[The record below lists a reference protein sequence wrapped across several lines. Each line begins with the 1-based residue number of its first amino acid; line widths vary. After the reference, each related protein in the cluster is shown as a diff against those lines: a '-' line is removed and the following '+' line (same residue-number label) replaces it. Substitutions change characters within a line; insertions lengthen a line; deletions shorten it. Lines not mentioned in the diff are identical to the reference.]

1 MDSSTD
7 QPKRSLVGFWSL
19 FLTQFQGAFNDNAFK
34 IIVILMVLGKATADN
49 WAPLVGFVFA
59 VPFILFSAFA
69 GQLATR
75 FSKRTVT
82 VSTKVAELGIMI
94 LAILGFVFDSDAML
108 VVVVFLLSTQ
118 SAFFGPSKYGL
129 LPELLPERRLSWGN
143 GVIQFGTTMAIIAGT
158 VIAGVLKE
166 KFEGNQHWSGLVL
179 LGLSVVG
186 LLCSTRISH
195 VKPAAPDHQMRVNP
209 MPELANSFEIIR
221 RDRPLFLAVMGE
233 SFFWL
238 LGALIQ
244 FCLMFYG
251 KELELS
257 DIKIGFMNG
266 ALACGIGFGCF
277 LAGFLS
283 RNKIAYGFVRIGVIG
298 LMISILLIPLLK
310 LDTFPSMAA
319 CLAAVGFFGGF
330 YLVPLATTV
339 QQRPDIKEKGA
350 VIALSSTISFVGVAL
365 ASLIYYVCKT
375 QLGFSLLQIFMV
387 CGAMTLAAGIY
398 LRQLRALAAG
408 APDLAEQ

>member
-34 IIVILMVLGKATADN
+34 FIVIFMVLGKATADN

-166 KFEGNQHWSGLVL
+166 QFEGNQHWSGLVL

-398 LRQLRALAAG
+398 LRQLRVLAAG
-408 APDLAEQ
+408 TPDLAEQ

>member
-158 VIAGVLKE
+158 VIAGVLKDQ
-166 KFEGNQHWSGLVL
+166 FEGNQHWSGVVL

-339 QQRPDIKEKGA
+339 QQRPEYKDKGA

>member
-34 IIVILMVLGKATADN
+34 FIVIFMVLGKATADN

-75 FSKRTVT
+75 YSKRFVT
-82 VSTKVAELGIMI
+82 VGTKIAEVGIMI
-94 LAILGFVFDSDAML
+94 LAILGFVLNSDALL

-129 LPELLPERRLSWGN
+129 LPELLPEKRLSWGN

-158 VIAGVLKE
+158 VIAGELYVQ
-166 KFEGNQHWSGLVL
+166 FEGSQHWSGVVL
-179 LGLSVVG
+179 LGLSMVG
-186 LLCSTRISH
+186 LFCSTRISR
-195 VKPAAPDHQMRVNP
+195 VNPAAPDHQILVNP
-209 MPELANSFEIIR
+209 IPELSNSFAIIR
-221 RDRPLFLAVMGE
+221 RDRLLFLAVMGE

-238 LGALIQ
+238 LGALMQ
-244 FCLMFYG
+244 FCVMFYG
-251 KELELS
+251 KELKLPENEIS
-257 DIKIGFMNG
+257 YMNG

-283 RNKIAYGFVRIGVIG
+283 QNKIAYGFVRIGFIG

-319 CLAAVGFFGGF
+319 CLAFVGF
-330 YLVPLATTV
+330 
-339 QQRPDIKEKGA
+339 
-350 VIALSSTISFVGVAL
+350 
-365 ASLIYYVCKT
+365 
-375 QLGFSLLQIFMV
+375 LGILPR
-387 CGAMTLAAGIY
+387 AAGDNRPAASRHQGKGSGDCAEFHHLI
-398 LRQLRALAAG
+398 RGRGAGLA
-408 APDLAEQ
+408 DLLCLQNAIGF

>member
-34 IIVILMVLGKATADN
+34 FIVIFMVLGKATADN

-158 VIAGVLKE
+158 VIAGVLKDQ
-166 KFEGNQHWSGLVL
+166 FEGNQHWSGVVL

-319 CLAAVGFFGGF
+319 CLAVVGFFGGF

>member
-1 MDSSTD
+1 MDASAE
-7 QPKRSLVGFWSL
+7 QPKHSLKGFWSL

-158 VIAGVLKE
+158 VIAGVLKDQ
-166 KFEGNQHWSGLVL
+166 FEGNQHWSGVVL

-298 LMISILLIPLLK
+298 LMISILMIPLLK

-387 CGAMTLAAGIY
+387 CGAMTFAAGIY

>member
-34 IIVILMVLGKATADN
+34 FIVIFMVLGKATADN

-75 FSKRTVT
+75 YSKRFVT
-82 VSTKVAELGIMI
+82 VGTKIAEVGIMI
-94 LAILGFVFDSDAML
+94 LAILGFVLNSDALL

-129 LPELLPERRLSWGN
+129 LPELLPEKRLSWGN

-158 VIAGVLKE
+158 VIAGELYVQ
-166 KFEGNQHWSGLVL
+166 FEGSQHWSGVVL
-179 LGLSVVG
+179 LGLSMVG
-186 LLCSTRISH
+186 LLCSTRISR
-195 VKPAAPDHQMRVNP
+195 VNPAAPDHQILVNP
-209 MPELANSFEIIR
+209 IPELSNSFAIIR
-221 RDRPLFLAVMGE
+221 RDRLLFLAVMGE

-238 LGALIQ
+238 LGALMQ
-244 FCLMFYG
+244 FCVMFYG
-251 KELELS
+251 KELKLPENEIS
-257 DIKIGFMNG
+257 YMNG

-283 RNKIAYGFVRIGVIG
+283 QNKIAYGFVRIGVIG

-398 LRQLRALAAG
+398 LRQLRVLAAG
-408 APDLAEQ
+408 SPDLAEQ

>member
-7 QPKRSLVGFWSL
+7 QPKRFLVGFWSL
-19 FLTQFQGAFNDNAFK
+19 FSTQFQGAFNDNAFK
-34 IIVILMVLGKATADN
+34 FIVIFMVLGKETADK

-82 VSTKVAELGIMI
+82 VGTKVAEVGIMI
-94 LAILGFVFDSDAML
+94 LAILGFVFNSDAML

-129 LPELLPERRLSWGN
+129 LPELLPEKRLSWGN

-158 VIAGVLKE
+158 VIAGMLYE
-166 KFEGNQHWSGLVL
+166 QFEGNQHWSGVVL
-179 LGLSVVG
+179 LGLSFAG
-186 LLCSTRISH
+186 LLCSIRISL
-195 VKPAAPDHQMRVNP
+195 VKPAAPDYRMRVNP
-209 MPELANSFEIIR
+209 VPELANSFSIIR
-221 RDRPLFLAVMGE
+221 RDRPLFLSVMGE
-233 SFFWL
+233 SYFWL
-238 LGALIQ
+238 LGALMQ
-244 FCLMFYG
+244 FCVMFYG
-251 KELELS
+251 KELKLPPTEIS
-257 DIKIGFMNG
+257 YMNG

-283 RNKIAYGFVRIGVIG
+283 RNRIAYGFVLIGVIG
-298 LMISILLIPLLK
+298 LTISILLIPFLK
-310 LDTFPSMAA
+310 LATFESMAA

-330 YLVPLATTV
+330 YLVPLATTI

-350 VIALSSTISFVGVAL
+350 VIALNSTISFVGVAL
-365 ASLIYYVCKT
+365 ASLIYYICK
-375 QLGFSLLQIFMV
+375 QHLGFSLLDIFML
-387 CGAMTLAAGIY
+387 CGLMTLVAGVYIRQLKTLAAELSG
-398 LRQLRALAAG
+398 Q
-408 APDLAEQ
+408 AEP

>member
-1 MDSSTD
+1 MDASAE
-7 QPKRSLVGFWSL
+7 QPKHSLKGFWSL

-158 VIAGVLKE
+158 VIAGVLKDQ
-166 KFEGNQHWSGLVL
+166 FEGNQHWSGVVL

-298 LMISILLIPLLK
+298 LMISILMIPLLK

>member
-34 IIVILMVLGKATADN
+34 FIVIFMVLGKATADE

-129 LPELLPERRLSWGN
+129 LPELLPEKRLSWGN
-143 GVIQFGTTMAIIAGT
+143 GVIQFGTTIAIIAGT
-158 VIAGVLKE
+158 VISGMLVKQF
-166 KFEGNQHWSGLVL
+166 KGDQHWSGVVL
-179 LGLSVVG
+179 LGLSFAG
-186 LLCSTRISH
+186 LLLSTRISK
-195 VKPAAPDHQMRVNP
+195 VKPAAPEHRMQVNP
-209 MPELANSFEIIR
+209 LPELANSFSIIR
-221 RDRPLFLAVMGE
+221 RDRPLFLAVIGE
-233 SFFWL
+233 SYFWL
-238 LGALIQ
+238 LGALLQ
-244 FCLMFYG
+244 FCVMFYG
-251 KELELS
+251 KHLKLPENEIS
-257 DIKIGFMNG
+257 YMNG
-266 ALACGIGFGCF
+266 ALACGIGIGCF
-277 LAGFLS
+277 LTGYLS

-298 LMISILLIPLLK
+298 LMISILLIPLLN

>member
-1 MDSSTD
+1 MDASAE
-7 QPKRSLVGFWSL
+7 QPKHSLKGFWSL

-34 IIVILMVLGKATADN
+34 FIVIFMVLGKATADE

-158 VIAGVLKE
+158 VIAGVLKDQ
-166 KFEGNQHWSGLVL
+166 FEGNQHWSGVVL

-283 RNKIAYGFVRIGVIG
+283 RHKIAYGFVRIGVIG
-298 LMISILLIPLLK
+298 LMISILMIPLLK

>member
-34 IIVILMVLGKATADN
+34 FIVIFMVLGKATADE

-129 LPELLPERRLSWGN
+129 LPELLPEKRLSWGN
-143 GVIQFGTTMAIIAGT
+143 GVIQFGTTIAIIAGT
-158 VIAGVLKE
+158 VISGMLVKQF
-166 KFEGNQHWSGLVL
+166 KGDQHWSGVVL
-179 LGLSVVG
+179 LGLSFAG
-186 LLCSTRISH
+186 LLLSTRISK
-195 VKPAAPDHQMRVNP
+195 VKPAAPEHRMQVNP
-209 MPELANSFEIIR
+209 LPELANSFSIIR
-221 RDRPLFLAVMGE
+221 RDRPLFLAVIGE
-233 SFFWL
+233 SYFWL
-238 LGALIQ
+238 LGALLQ
-244 FCLMFYG
+244 FCVMFYG
-251 KELELS
+251 KHLNLPENEIS
-257 DIKIGFMNG
+257 YMNG
-266 ALACGIGFGCF
+266 ALACGIGIGCF
-277 LAGFLS
+277 LTGYLS
-283 RNKIAYGFVRIGVIG
+283 RNKIAYGFVRISVIG

-387 CGAMTLAAGIY
+387 
-398 LRQLRALAAG
+398 
-408 APDLAEQ
+408 

>member
-1 MDSSTD
+1 MDSSPD

-158 VIAGVLKE
+158 VIAGVLKDQ
-166 KFEGNQHWSGLVL
+166 FEGNQHWSGVVL

-186 LLCSTRISH
+186 LLCSTPISH
-195 VKPAAPDHQMRVNP
+195 VKPAAPDHQMRLNP
-209 MPELANSFEIIR
+209 MPE
-221 RDRPLFLAVMGE
+221 
-233 SFFWL
+233 
-238 LGALIQ
+238 
-244 FCLMFYG
+244 
-251 KELELS
+251 
-257 DIKIGFMNG
+257 
-266 ALACGIGFGCF
+266 
-277 LAGFLS
+277 
-283 RNKIAYGFVRIGVIG
+283 
-298 LMISILLIPLLK
+298 
-310 LDTFPSMAA
+310 
-319 CLAAVGFFGGF
+319 
-330 YLVPLATTV
+330 
-339 QQRPDIKEKGA
+339 
-350 VIALSSTISFVGVAL
+350 
-365 ASLIYYVCKT
+365 
-375 QLGFSLLQIFMV
+375 
-387 CGAMTLAAGIY
+387 
-398 LRQLRALAAG
+398 
-408 APDLAEQ
+408 

>member
-1 MDSSTD
+1 MDASAEQT
-7 QPKRSLVGFWSL
+7 KHSLKGFWSL

-34 IIVILMVLGKATADN
+34 FIVILMVLGKATADE

-75 FSKRTVT
+75 YSKRFVT
-82 VSTKVAELGIMI
+82 VGTKIAEVGIMI
-94 LAILGFVFDSDAML
+94 LAILGFVLNSDALL

-129 LPELLPERRLSWGN
+129 LPELLPEKRLSWGN

-158 VIAGVLKE
+158 VIAGALYE
-166 KFEGNQHWSGLVL
+166 QFEGSQHWSGVVL
-179 LGLSVVG
+179 LGLSIVG
-186 LLCSTRISH
+186 LLCSMRISR
-195 VKPAAPDHQMRVNP
+195 VKAAAPDHQMRVNP
-209 MPELANSFEIIR
+209 LPELANSFAIIR
-221 RDRPLFLAVMGE
+221 RDRPLYLAVIGE
-233 SFFWL
+233 SYFWL
-238 LGALIQ
+238 LGALMQ
-244 FCLMFYG
+244 FCVMFYG
-251 KELELS
+251 KELGMPETEIS
-257 DIKIGFMNG
+257 YMNG
-266 ALACGIGFGCF
+266 ALACGIGVGCF

-283 RNKIAYGFVRIGVIG
+283 RNRIAYGFVLIGVAG
-298 LMISILLIPLLK
+298 LSISVLSIPILK

-330 YLVPLATTV
+330 YLVPLATTI
-339 QQRPDIKEKGA
+339 QQRPNIEEKGA

-375 QLGFSLLQIFMV
+375 QLGFSLLDIFMLS
-387 CGAMTLAAGIY
+387 GFMTLAAGVYIKKI
-398 LRQLRALAAG
+398 RALATDSVEVA
-408 APDLAEQ
+408 AE

>member
-238 LGALIQ
+238 LGALMQ
-244 FCLMFYG
+244 FCVMFYG

>member
-1 MDSSTD
+1 MDASAEQT
-7 QPKRSLVGFWSL
+7 KHSLKGFWSL

-34 IIVILMVLGKATADN
+34 FIVILMVLGKATADE

-75 FSKRTVT
+75 YSKRFVT
-82 VSTKVAELGIMI
+82 VGTKIAEVGIMI
-94 LAILGFVFDSDAML
+94 LAILGFVSNSDALL

>member
-34 IIVILMVLGKATADN
+34 FIVIFMVLGKATADE

-129 LPELLPERRLSWGN
+129 LPELLPEKRLSWGN
-143 GVIQFGTTMAIIAGT
+143 GVIQFGTTIAIIAGT
-158 VIAGVLKE
+158 VISGMLVKQF
-166 KFEGNQHWSGLVL
+166 KGDQHWSGVVL
-179 LGLSVVG
+179 LGLSFAG
-186 LLCSTRISH
+186 LLLSTRISK
-195 VKPAAPDHQMRVNP
+195 VKPAAPEHRMQVNP
-209 MPELANSFEIIR
+209 LPELANSFSIIR
-221 RDRPLFLAVMGE
+221 RDRPLFLAVIGE
-233 SFFWL
+233 SYFWL
-238 LGALIQ
+238 LGALLQ

-251 KELELS
+251 KHLKLPENE
-257 DIKIGFMNG
+257 IGYMNG
-266 ALACGIGFGCF
+266 ALACGIGIGCF
-277 LAGFLS
+277 LTGYLS